1 MAQQTSRP
9 MAESVL
15 IVGATGNV
23 GAELVKQFADSGKR
37 VKALVRNESKA
48 ASINH
53 LAEPVIGDLMAPT
66 TLESAFKN
74 VERVFVLAPP
84 VGEAEETM
92 ERNAFNAA
100 VEAGVKRIVYL
111 SSYGSTFGGGYPF
124 IVHAANEKVLAS
136 LNVDWTVLRPTRFM
150 PYMPFV
156 WNSIFQRGL
165 LLEQAGDGAMTTI
178 DPVDIAAVGILALT
192 TDGHEGQTYELT
204 SEDSFSTRQLGE
216 TLSKVL
222 NKRLTVFEGGT
233 EELRAALIENG
244 APGEYASIMRNYFE
258 SVAHGR
264 WKVTDTVGQV
274 LGRKPRS
281 YAQWLD
287 QNLPGILSRWASE
300 AADKAKTIIE
310 QRR

>member
-1 MAQQTSRP
+1 MRKPDSRP
-9 MAESVL
+9 VTESIL

-23 GAELVKQFADSGKR
+23 GAELVRQFAASGKR

-48 ASINH
+48 ASITH
-53 LAEPVIGDLMAPT
+53 LAEPVFGDLMAPA

-100 VEAGVKRIVYL
+100 VEAGVKHIVYL
-111 SSYGSTFGGGYPF
+111 SSYAATFGDGYPY
-124 IVHAANEKVLAS
+124 IVHAANENVLAS

-178 DPVDIAAVGILALT
+178 DPADIAAVGILALT
-192 TDGHEGQTYELT
+192 TDGHEGQKYELT

-216 TLSKVL
+216 MLSRVL
-222 NKRLTVFEGGT
+222 IKRLTVFDGGT

-244 APGEYASIMRNYFE
+244 APGEYAPVMSHYFE
-258 SVAHGR
+258 SVADGH
-264 WKVTDTVGQV
+264 WKVTDTVGHV

-281 YAQWLD
+281 YAQWLER
-287 QNLPGILSRWASE
+287 NLPDILSRVA
-300 AADKAKTIIE
+300 
-310 QRR
+310 

>member
-1 MAQQTSRP
+1 MTKRNLRP
-9 MAESVL
+9 VTESIL

-23 GAELVKQFADSGKR
+23 GTELVKQFAASGKR

-48 ASINH
+48 AGIGH
-53 LAEPVIGDLMAPT
+53 LAEPVFGDLMAPA

-84 VGEAEETM
+84 VGEAEKTM

-100 VEAGVKRIVYL
+100 VAAGVKRIVYL
-111 SSYGSTFGGGYPF
+111 SSYGATFGDDYPY

-150 PYMPFV
+150 PYTPFV
-156 WNSIFQRGL
+156 WNSILLHGL

-178 DPVDIAAVGILALT
+178 DPADIAAVGILALT
-192 TDGHEGQTYELT
+192 TDGHKGQTYELT

-222 NKRLTVFEGGT
+222 NKRLAVFDGGI

-244 APGEYASIMRNYFE
+244 APGEYAPIMSHYFE
-258 SVAHGR
+258 SVADGR
-264 WKVTDTVGQV
+264 WKVTDTVGRV

-281 YAQWLD
+281 YAQWLER
-287 QNLPGILSRWASE
+287 NLPGILSRA
-300 AADKAKTIIE
+300 I
-310 QRR
+310 

>member
-1 MAQQTSRP
+1 MKKDSGP
-9 MAESVL
+9 VKESIL

-23 GAELVKQFADSGKR
+23 GTEMVKQFAASGKR

-48 ASINH
+48 ASVQH
-53 LAEPVIGDLMAPT
+53 LAEPVFSDLMTPA
-66 TLESAFKN
+66 TLGSAFKN

-92 ERNAFNAA
+92 ERNAFSSA

-111 SSYGSTFGGGYPF
+111 SSYAATFGDGYPY
-124 IVHAANEKVLAS
+124 IVHAASEKVLAS

-150 PYMPFV
+150 PYTPFV

-178 DPVDIAAVGILALT
+178 DPADVAAVGILALT

-216 TLSKVL
+216 TLSNAL
-222 NKRLTVFEGGT
+222 NKRLAVFEGST
-233 EELRAALIENG
+233 EELRAALVENG
-244 APGEYASIMRNYFE
+244 APGEYAPVMSHYFE
-258 SVAHGR
+258 SVADGR
-264 WKVTDTVGQV
+264 WKLTDTVSQL
-274 LGRKPRS
+274 LGRRPRS
-281 YAQWLD
+281 YAQWLER
-287 QNLPGILSRWASE
+287 NLPEIRSR
-300 AADKAKTIIE
+300 AA
-310 QRR
+310 

>member
-1 MAQQTSRP
+1 MTEKNSP
-9 MAESVL
+9 PVTEPIL

-23 GAELVKQFADSGKR
+23 GTELVKQFAASGKR

-48 ASINH
+48 DSIRH
-53 LAEPVIGDLMAPT
+53 LAEPVLGDLMAPA
-66 TLESAFKN
+66 TLEPAFKN
-74 VERVFVLAPP
+74 VERVFVLAAPH
-84 VGEAEETM
+84 GAAEETM

-111 SSYGSTFGGGYPF
+111 SSYAATFGENYPY
-124 IVHAANEKVLAS
+124 IVHAASEKFLAS
-136 LNVDWTVLRPTRFM
+136 LDVDWTVLRPTRFM
-150 PYMPFV
+150 PFTPFV
-156 WNSIFQRGL
+156 WNSIFRRGL

-178 DPVDIAAVGILALT
+178 DPADIAAVGILVLT
-192 TDGHEGQTYELT
+192 ADGHEGQKYELT

-222 NKRLTVFEGGT
+222 NKQLTVFNGST
-233 EELRAALIENG
+233 EELRVALVENG
-244 APGEYASIMRNYFE
+244 APGEYAPIMSHYFE
-258 SVAHGR
+258 SVADGS

-287 QNLPGILSRWASE
+287 RNLPDILTRVA
-300 AADKAKTIIE
+300 
-310 QRR
+310 

>member
-1 MAQQTSRP
+1 MRKQDSCPVAGSI
-9 MAESVL
+9 L

-23 GAELVKQFADSGKR
+23 GAELVKQFAASGKR

-48 ASINH
+48 ASLKH
-53 LAEPVIGDLMAPT
+53 LAEPVFGDLMAPA
-66 TLESAFKN
+66 TLESAFKT

-100 VEAGVKRIVYL
+100 IEAGVKRIVYL
-111 SSYGSTFGGGYPF
+111 SSYAATFGDGYPY

-150 PYMPFV
+150 PYTPFV

-178 DPVDIAAVGILALT
+178 DPVDIAAVGVLGLT
-192 TDGHEGQTYELT
+192 ADGHQGQTYELT

-216 TLSKVL
+216 MLSKAL
-222 NKRLTVFEGGT
+222 NKRLSVFDGST

-244 APGEYASIMRNYFE
+244 ASGEYAPVMSHYFE
-258 SVAHGR
+258 SVADGR
-264 WKVTDTVGQV
+264 WKVTDTVGHV

-281 YAQWLD
+281 YAQWLERS
-287 QNLPGILSRWASE
+287 LPDILSR
-300 AADKAKTIIE
+300 AA
-310 QRR
+310 

>member
-1 MAQQTSRP
+1 
-9 MAESVL
+9 V
-15 IVGATGNV
+15 
-23 GAELVKQFADSGKR
+23 F
-37 VKALVRNESKA
+37 
-48 ASINH
+48 
-53 LAEPVIGDLMAPT
+53 GDLMAPA
-66 TLESAFKN
+66 TLESAFKT

-100 VEAGVKRIVYL
+100 IEAGVKRIVYL
-111 SSYGSTFGGGYPF
+111 SSYAATFGDGYPY

-150 PYMPFV
+150 PYTPFV

-178 DPVDIAAVGILALT
+178 DPVDIAAVGVLGLT
-192 TDGHEGQTYELT
+192 ADGHQGQTYELT

-216 TLSKVL
+216 MLSKAL
-222 NKRLTVFEGGT
+222 NKRLSVFDGST

-244 APGEYASIMRNYFE
+244 ASGEYAPVMSHYFE
-258 SVAHGR
+258 SVADGR
-264 WKVTDTVGQV
+264 WKVTDTVGHV

-281 YAQWLD
+281 YAQWLERS
-287 QNLPGILSRWASE
+287 LPDILSR
-300 AADKAKTIIE
+300 AA
-310 QRR
+310 